1 MVIKVTDATGEA
13 WLSVFNEQAEKI
25 IGCSADE
32 LNQIKSEVIDA
43 LNQIS
48 LLVYFVLMLCL
59 WFGNPLSQ
67 APFVMRR
74 ARTLCQKAS
83 SL

>member
-1 MVIKVTDATGEA
+1 MLVAVTHFIHLFFRYIMVIKVADATGEA

-32 LNQIKSEVIDA
+32 LNQIKSEVNIA

-48 LLVYFVLMLCL
+48 LLV
-59 WFGNPLSQ
+59 
-67 APFVMRR
+67 
-74 ARTLCQKAS
+74 
-83 SL
+83 

>member
-32 LNQIKSEVIDA
+32 LNQIKLEVINA

-48 LLVYFVLMLCL
+48 LLVYFAPTLCL
-59 WFGNPLSQ
+59 WFGNPLPQ
-67 APFVMRR
+67 ALLVMRFT
-74 ARTLCQKAS
+74 RTIFVPKRI
-83 SL
+83 

>member
-32 LNQIKSEVIDA
+32 LNQIKSEVINA

-48 LLVYFVLMLCL
+48 LLVYFVSTLCL

-67 APFVMRR
+67 ALFVMRR
-74 ARTLCQKAS
+74 TRTNFVPKRI
-83 SL
+83 

>member
-32 LNQIKSEVIDA
+32 LNQIKSEVINA

-48 LLVYFVLMLCL
+48 VLVYFVSTLFL
-59 WFGNPLSQ
+59 WFGNPLS
-67 APFVMRR
+67 FCDEVH
-74 ARTLCQKAS
+74 
-83 SL
+83 